1 MNVQS
6 IRKILID
13 KLAAKDFAED
23 GNLEIINASFIA
35 DEPLIFGELND
46 VWNARELRWYMSQS
60 LNVNDIAPPVPAVWK
75 QVASSKGMINSN
87 YGWCIFSNR
96 NGHQFHKAIDA
107 LIKNKNSRQAVMI
120 YMKTQSLMAC
130 VISCAPTVHSF

>member
-6 IRKILID
+6 IRKTFID
-13 KLAAKDFAED
+13 KLAAQDFAED

-60 LNVNDIAPPVPAVWK
+60 LNVNDIAPPV
-75 QVASSKGMINSN
+75 
-87 YGWCIFSNR
+87 
-96 NGHQFHKAIDA
+96 H
-107 LIKNKNSRQAVMI
+107 
-120 YMKTQSLMAC
+120 
-130 VISCAPTVHSF
+130 